1 MTSTKAIITIV
12 IIWIVTITAG
22 LFEMTQAHDYNV
34 HCIHHAEVEY
44 KMTQLQMKAD
54 QSTGLKRVVLL
65 KKIDK
70 LFPTWAKTGELCFR

>member
-1 MTSTKAIITIV
+1 MKTIAIWFFVYIMFML
-12 IIWIVTITAG
+12 ASAS
-22 LFEMTQAHDYNV
+22 AHDYNV

-70 LFPTWAKTGELCFR
+70 LFPTWAKTGDLCFR